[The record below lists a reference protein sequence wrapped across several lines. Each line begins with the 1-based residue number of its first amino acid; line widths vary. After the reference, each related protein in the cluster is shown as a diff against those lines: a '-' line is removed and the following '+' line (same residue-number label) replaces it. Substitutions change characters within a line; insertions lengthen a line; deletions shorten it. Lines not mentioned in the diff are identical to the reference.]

1 MTPPSTGAQGDGSE
15 APPNTNAHEQSSGL
29 LKDEPTMSFSAQN
42 ARATVSCVEC
52 RKMRV
57 IYFRN
62 RLRQRQQLSI
72 ALALSEY
79 EYTCGSHFFPPSTP
93 KTLRENIRC
102 RPNLQCTMPV
112 EVPCYGGE
120 NLGRKDLCAHCG
132 TEGGVTD
139 ADLRKKYKPV
149 LPICTD
155 CRESIWK
162 VKQEITDYCMHKSFG
177 NLF

>member
-1 MTPPSTGAQGDGSE
+1 MSTHVA
-15 APPNTNAHEQSSGL
+15 AI
-29 LKDEPTMSFSAQN
+29 SFHHP
-42 ARATVSCVEC
+42 
-52 RKMRV
+52 
-57 IYFRN
+57 
-62 RLRQRQQLSI
+62 L
-72 ALALSEY
+72 
-79 EYTCGSHFFPPSTP
+79 P
-93 KTLRENIRC
+93 KHLGKTSDVDLIFS
-102 RPNLQCTMPV
+102 
-112 EVPCYGGE
+112 VPCLSKYLVMVVKTWAE
-120 NLGRKDLCAHCG
+120 RTSVP